1 MNCSISMHANDTDV
15 FYTVPDTNEIMKIL
29 QNDFNVSVNSS
40 CAHPPP
46 PPSQPWGIRQFGKI
60 IG

>member
-1 MNCSISMHANDTDV
+1 MNCSISMHADDTDV

-46 PPSQPWGIRQFGKI
+46 RANHGALDNLEK
-60 IG
+60 